1 MPPFSHVPHVFYLH
15 PTGNAGYGYYIRI
28 SFGDMTNVF
37 FLPLLLLRLVDNY
50 PPPLD
55 SFIQVLLIKHA

>member
-15 PTGNAGYGYYIRI
+15 PTGNAGYGYYIGI

-37 FLPLLLLRLVDNY
+37 FFAITFAEAGGQLPS
-50 PPPLD
+50 
-55 SFIQVLLIKHA
+55 SFR